1 MVKIPIDN
9 SVTLQPFPRKRPSEA
24 KPTAM
29 DLSKLRNIGISA
41 HIDSG
46 KTTLSERILFY
57 AGRIHRIQEVKGDGD
72 GATMDHMDLERE
84 RGITITS
91 AATSVEWD
99 DHPINLIDTPG
110 HVDFTVEVERSLRVL
125 DGAVL
130 VLCSVGGVQSQ
141 SMTVDRQ
148 MKRYK
153 VPRLA
158 FINKMDRTGANFD
171 RVVQQLRDKLEVDAI
186 PMQIPIGKEDK
197 LEGVVD
203 LVAMKAIYFD
213 GDNGENVR
221 TEDIP
226 ADLKEKAQEQR
237 HAMLESLT
245 MYSDSLM
252 EKLLSEEPVSDDEIH
267 AVVKTAVQSQSI
279 TPVFCG
285 SAYKNKGVQPLLDAV
300 NRYLPSPLD
309 RTVYAKKWDNPEEMF
324 ELTAD
329 DSKPAVAMAFKI
341 VDDAY
346 GQLTF
351 MRIYQGTLAKGEGY
365 YNQRTQ
371 QKQRFSR
378 IVRMHSDKREEID
391 TAGAGD
397 IVAVM
402 GVDTASGDTYA
413 AENKYCSLESMFVPE
428 AVIKMAI
435 SPTKRDGLD
444 RLSKA
449 LQRFTR
455 EDPTFKV
462 ATDDETGE
470 TLIAGM
476 GELHLDIYVERIR
489 REYKVDVEV
498 GAPKVSYRE
507 APTRPTE
514 YDYKHKKQTGG
525 SGQYAHI
532 VGDLAPMPEESEENF
547 EFENKVVGGRIP
559 REYIPSV
566 EKGFRMSMEKGPIA
580 GFPIVGVKATLAD
593 GSYHDVDSSDM
604 AFQLCARTGF
614 REAFLKT
621 KPVLLEPIMKL
632 EVEVPSDFQGA
643 VTGELN
649 KRRGLIVSTETV
661 GNSSTI
667 IAEVPLAE
675 TFGYSTDL
683 RSATQGQGV
692 FSMEFFKYRP
702 MPANV
707 QKEVVEER
715 RQAELAAAK

>member
-1 MVKIPIDN
+1 
-9 SVTLQPFPRKRPSEA
+9 
-24 KPTAM
+24 M

-99 DHPINLIDTPG
+99 GHPINLIDTPG

-158 FINKMDRTGANFD
+158 FVNKMDRTGANFD
-171 RVVQQLRDKLEVDAI
+171 RVVQQLRDKLEVDAV

-197 LEGVVD
+197 LEGVID
-203 LVAMKAIYFD
+203 LVSMKAIYFD

-221 TEDIP
+221 KEDIP
-226 ADLKEKAQEQR
+226 ADLKEQAETQR

-309 RTVYAKKWDNPEEMF
+309 RKVSAKKWDNPEETF
-324 ELTAD
+324 ELVPD
-329 DSKPAVAMAFKI
+329 NSKPAVAMAFKI
-341 VDDAY
+341 VDDPY

-351 MRIYQGTLAKGEGY
+351 MRIYQGTLTKGEGY

-391 TAGAGD
+391 DAGAGD

-435 SPTKRDGLD
+435 MPTKRDGLD

-470 TLIAGM
+470 TVIAGM

-507 APTRPTE
+507 APTQPTD

-532 VGDLAPMPEESEENF
+532 VGDLAPMPEEAEEIF

-559 REYIPSV
+559 KEYIPSV

-661 GNSSTI
+661 GNTSTI
-667 IAEVPLAE
+667 IAEVPLAQ

-715 RQAELAAAK
+715 KQAELAAAK

>member
-1 MVKIPIDN
+1 
-9 SVTLQPFPRKRPSEA
+9 
-24 KPTAM
+24 M

-91 AATSVEWD
+91 AATSVEWN

-158 FINKMDRTGANFD
+158 FINKMDRTGADFH
-171 RVVQQLRDKLEVDAI
+171 RVVEQLRDKLDVDAI
-186 PMQIPIGKEDK
+186 PMQLPIGKEDH
-197 LEGVVD
+197 LEGIID
-203 LVAMKAIYFD
+203 LVAMKAVYFD
-213 GDNGENVR
+213 GDNGE
-221 TEDIP
+221 DIREEEIP
-226 ADLKEKAQEQR
+226 EGLKEQAQEQR

-252 EKLLSEEPVSDDEIH
+252 EKLLSEEAISEDEIH
-267 AVVKTAVQSQSI
+267 DVVKTATQSQSI

-309 RTVYAKKWDNPEEMF
+309 RSVAAKKWNNPDETFGLEADN
-324 ELTAD
+324 
-329 DSKPAVAMAFKI
+329 SKPAVAMAFKI
-341 VDDAY
+341 VDDPY

-351 MRIYQGTLAKGEGY
+351 MRIYQGTLAKGESY

-413 AENKYCSLESMFVPE
+413 SENKYCSLENMFVPE

-435 SPTKRDGLD
+435 MPTKRDGLD

-462 ATDDETGE
+462 STDDETQE
-470 TLIAGM
+470 TVIAGM

-532 VGDLAPMPEESEENF
+532 VGELSPMPEDADENF

-621 KPVLLEPIMKL
+621 KPVLLEPIMKI
-632 EVEVPSDFQGA
+632 EVEVPADFQGA

-667 IAEVPLAE
+667 IAEVPLAQ

-683 RSATQGQGV
+683 RSLTQGQGV

-715 RQAELAAAK
+715 KQAELAAAK